1 MNLNSTILGQS
12 ISFFLFVWFCMKY
25 IWPPILIT
33 IEKRQKDI
41 SDSLNFVK
49 KEKENLKIDQ
59 EKVKKEIKNQRQAA
73 LNLLNEAKKQRNIIL
88 EEARK
93 SAEKEKNKFMIKAR
107 SDIDLER
114 IKMQEELTQ
123 YVGKIAISI
132 AEKVI
137 QRSIKKNENND
148 IMKELINRL

>member
-33 IEKRQKDI
+33 IEKRQKNI

-59 EKVKKEIKNQRQAA
+59 EKVKKEIKNQKQAA